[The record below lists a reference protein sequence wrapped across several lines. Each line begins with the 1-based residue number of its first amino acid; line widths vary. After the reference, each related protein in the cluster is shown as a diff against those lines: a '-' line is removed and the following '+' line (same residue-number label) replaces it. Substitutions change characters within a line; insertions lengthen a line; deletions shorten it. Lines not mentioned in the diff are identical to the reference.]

1 MNYSKL
7 KGRIVEK
14 FGSQGRL
21 AKHLEISEQT
31 VTAKLNGRSRFTQ
44 EDIIA
49 WCNALDIDAENVGD
63 YFFAQILSKG

>member
-14 FGSQGRL
+14 FGSQGRF
-21 AKHLEISEQT
+21 AKYLGITEQT

-49 WCNALDIDAENVGD
+49 WCNALDIEAGDVGD
-63 YFFAQILSKG
+63 YFFTQILSKS